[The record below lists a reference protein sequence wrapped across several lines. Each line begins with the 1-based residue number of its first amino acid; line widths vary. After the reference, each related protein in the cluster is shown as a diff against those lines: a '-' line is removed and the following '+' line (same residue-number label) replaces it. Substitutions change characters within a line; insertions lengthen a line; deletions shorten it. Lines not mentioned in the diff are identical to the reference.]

1 MSLCSLVN
9 RGIYGHVAEVP
20 GGEYIHRLHTTDEY
34 TLIFLGIEEYSGIRQ
49 RYISRLLHRLTDEYK
64 PIFLSYTI

>member
-20 GGEYIHRLHTTDEY
+20 GGSIFIDY
-34 TLIFLGIEEYSGIRQ
+34 TQPTSILLYFLVSRNIVAFVSVIFFGCFVG
-49 RYISRLLHRLTDEYK
+49 
-64 PIFLSYTI
+64 